1 MSKNILFD
9 HFKNYTVESVTSGH
23 PDKIC
28 DQVSDAILD
37 ACLKQDP
44 KSRVAI
50 ESFGSHGLFVIGGEV
65 TTKAKFDAKKI
76 AAKVYRDIGHTDKL
90 KFVTNIIK
98 QSPDIAMGV
107 DTGGAGDQGIM
118 YGFATDETSEF
129 LPKAIALVHKLTK
142 GLEELRRSK
151 KIKWLLPDGK
161 AQITV
166 HGGKIK
172 TVLVSAQH
180 KKGIPLKT
188 IRHEITEKL
197 IKKVIG
203 KNLKDINVLVN
214 PTGRFEVG
222 GFVADT
228 GLTGRKI
235 MVDSYGGIIPHGG
248 GCFSG
253 KDPTKVDRSGAYMCR
268 FVAKNLVAKGL
279 ARSVLVSV
287 AYAIGKADPLMLEAQ
302 DEKGRSLT
310 AYVRKHY
317 DFRPRA
323 IIERLNLQ
331 APIYLATAS
340 YGHFGRPGFPWEK
353 IES

>member
-1 MSKNILFD
+1 MSNIFSNS
-9 HFKNYTVESVTSGH
+9 FKNYTVESVTSGH

-37 ACLKQDP
+37 ECLRQDP

-65 TTKAKFDAKKI
+65 TTKAKFNAKKI
-76 AAKVYRDIGHTDKL
+76 AAKVYRKTGHADKL
-90 KFVTNIIK
+90 KFVTNIVK

-118 YGFATDETSEF
+118 YGFATDETPEY
-129 LPKAIALVHKLTK
+129 LPKAVAMVHKLTK
-142 GLEELRRSK
+142 GLEDLRRSK

-161 AQITV
+161 AQITMKN
-166 HGGKIK
+166 GKIK

-180 KKGIPLKT
+180 KKGIPIET
-188 IRHEITEKL
+188 IRREITQKL
-197 IKKVIG
+197 IKKVVGDTKGIT
-203 KNLKDINVLVN
+203 ILVN
-214 PTGRFEVG
+214 PTGKFEVG
-222 GFVADT
+222 GFMGDT

-235 MVDSYGGIIPHGG
+235 MVDTYGGLIPHGG

-268 FVAKNLVAKGL
+268 FVAKNIVAKGL
-279 ARSVLVSV
+279 AKSCLVSV
-287 AYAIGKADPLMLEAQ
+287 AYAIGKAEPLMLRAT
-302 DEKGRSLT
+302 DENGKDLT
-310 AYVRKHY
+310 DYVRKNY

-331 APIYLATAS
+331 TPIYEKAAS
-340 YGHFGRPGFPWEK
+340 YGHFGRDGFPWEK

>member
-1 MSKNILFD
+1 MGNKII
-9 HFKNYTVESVTSGH
+9 TVESVTSGH

-37 ACLKQDP
+37 SCLSQDP

-76 AAKVYRDIGHTDKL
+76 AAKVYRDIGYKDKL

-118 YGFATDETSEF
+118 YGYATNETPEF
-129 LPKAIALVHKLTK
+129 LPYAVVLVHKLTK
-142 GLEELRRSK
+142 GLEDLRKSK
-151 KIKWLLPDGK
+151 KIKWLKPDGK
-161 AQITV
+161 AQVTMD
-166 HGGKIK
+166 GKKIK
-172 TVLVSAQH
+172 TIIVSCNH
-180 KKGIPLKT
+180 NKGVTLDEVRK
-188 IRHEITEKL
+188 EITEKL
-197 IKKVIG
+197 IKKLVP
-203 KNLKDINVLVN
+203 NLKGINILVN

-222 GFVADT
+222 GFIADT

-235 MVDSYGGIIPHGG
+235 MVDTYGGLIPHGG

-268 FVAKNLVAKGL
+268 YAAKNIVARGL
-279 ARSVLVSV
+279 AKSCLVSV
-287 AYAIGKADPLMLEAQ
+287 AYAIGKVDPLMVDARN
-302 DEKGRSLT
+302 EKGKDLSTYL
-310 AYVRKHY
+310 KKNF

-323 IIERLNLQ
+323 VIEKLDLQ
-331 APIYLATAS
+331 KPIYQKTAA
-340 YGHFGRPGFPWEK
+340 YGHFGRKGFPWEK
-353 IES
+353 IED